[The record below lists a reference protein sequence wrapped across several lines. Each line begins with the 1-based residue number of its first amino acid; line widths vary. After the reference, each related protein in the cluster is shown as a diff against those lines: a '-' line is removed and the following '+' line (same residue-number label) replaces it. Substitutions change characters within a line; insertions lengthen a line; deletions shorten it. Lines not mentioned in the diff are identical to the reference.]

1 MIVYS
6 AVASACEKASEWQQ
20 ALQLLEELEAV
31 QLEIDVVMQNIA
43 TWTGQRHANSFWND
57 VNVDQRKHPRF
68 IPACID
74 KSSIK

>member
-20 ALQLLEELEAV
+20 ALPLLDELEGV

-43 TWTGQRHANSFWND
+43 TCTGKRD
-57 VNVDQRKHPRF
+57 VNVDQRKHPRMSLTKAQ
-68 IPACID
+68 ISKHCIFM
-74 KSSIK
+74 I